1 MNNTITKNETLKKTA
16 VFNKNGDN
24 WYELTISTESKKDNS
39 ILVIGLN
46 PASDNIQV
54 SDTTTNYILNNLLPM
69 GYTTITL
76 CNLFSFVCTKLRT
89 TDVLD
94 NTENREYIQEVL
106 KREFS
111 AVLIGYGNTYT
122 DNKRVIAEKQFL
134 DSLLMNYKGK
144 VVEVVDK
151 AENYSRLK
159 TIHPLFAG
167 QRFSGQWK
175 FRKYVMEDYAES
187 EVVNHEAVGT
197 DFKRIET
204 EKNNNN

>member
-1 MNNTITKNETLKKTA
+1 MKDVVTRNETLKKTA
-16 VFNKNGDN
+16 VFNKEGDN
-24 WYELTISTESKKDNS
+24 RYELTISTESKKGKS

-89 TDVLD
+89 TDLFD
-94 NTENREYIQEVL
+94 NAENREYIREVL
-106 KREFS
+106 KRDFS
-111 AVLIGYGNTYT
+111 AVLIGCGNAYT
-122 DNKRVIAEKQFL
+122 DNKRVIAEKRFL
-134 DSLLMNYKGK
+134 DTLLLDYKGR

-187 EVVNHEAVGT
+187 EVVNDENVGA
-197 DFKRIET
+197 DFKRIDAE
-204 EKNNNN
+204 N

>member
-1 MNNTITKNETLKKTA
+1 MNNTITKTETLKKTA
-16 VFNKNGDN
+16 VFNKEGDN
-24 WYELTISTESKKDNS
+24 RYELTISTESKKDKS

-94 NTENREYIQEVL
+94 NTENRGDIRELL
-106 KREFS
+106 KRDFS

-122 DNKRVIAEKQFL
+122 NNKRVIAEKRFL
-134 DSLLMNYKGK
+134 DTILMNLRVK
-144 VVEVVDK
+144 
-151 AENYSRLK
+151 
-159 TIHPLFAG
+159 
-167 QRFSGQWK
+167 
-175 FRKYVMEDYAES
+175 
-187 EVVNHEAVGT
+187 
-197 DFKRIET
+197 
-204 EKNNNN
+204 